1 METIRYPSEP
11 RSRSVSIGG
20 TSTIRYPSEGP
31 VMILPTIEDAYEQA
45 AARRSRV
52 LSRVQNKT
60 LKVKAGDPLRPA
72 LPPKRAAA
80 EDSSAAASSSEVA
93 PPPAAPQ
100 APAPKARGKAKAK
113 AAARTSVP
121 RIRKALITAIE
132 TPKRGRGRPVGSL
145 GKKKRDLMVEEELRR
160 QSTVTV

>member
-1 METIRYPSEP
+1 METISYPYEPP

-52 LSRVQNKT
+52 LTRVQNKT

-72 LPPKRAAA
+72 LRPKRVAA
-80 EDSSAAASSSEVA
+80 EAASEPAASSEVA
-93 PPPAAPQ
+93 PPPV
-100 APAPKARGKAKAK
+100 APAPKAKARAKAK
-113 AAARTSVP
+113 SKAAP
-121 RIRKALITAIE
+121 RIRKVLIAAIE

-145 GKKKRDLMVEEELRR
+145 GKKKRDLMVEEDLRR
-160 QSTVTV
+160 QSTVA

>member
-1 METIRYPSEP
+1 METTRYPSEP

-52 LSRVQNKT
+52 LTRVHNKT
-60 LKVKAGDPLRPA
+60 LKVKTGDPLRPA
-72 LPPKRAAA
+72 LRPKKATDPSPS
-80 EDSSAAASSSEVA
+80 EPASSSEVA
-93 PPPAAPQ
+93 PQPPQPR
-100 APAPKARGKAKAK
+100 PKARGKAKAK
-113 AAARTSVP
+113 AKAAP
-121 RIRKALITAIE
+121 RIRKVLITAIE
-132 TPKRGRGRPVGSL
+132 TPKRGRRPVGSL

-160 QSTVTV
+160 QSTVA